1 MDERAKSSIVRVYK
15 KQDSKT
21 WPIGCGFLAGVR
33 SILTCW
39 HVVRDALSPETDLL
53 DKEIMLDFPFPHPCS
68 GLLKAKVSLV
78 VEKPDVARLELLSD
92 PPKTAISMP
101 LSMNMDLWGHPY
113 NAFGVTGVRPEG
125 FWNDGVLKSSIGDG
139 TIQMDSPN
147 SVFKIER
154 GFSGTAIWDDHDQVK
169 GAVGMVVMTEL
180 DPVTKAAYGIPM
192 AEILEIFPDLKAI
205 DTSQSSKVPLP
216 TVWNV
221 PIQRNPNFFGRKDIL
236 ADLAIALNS
245 GELGAWKQAL
255 WGMGGVGKTQIAVEY
270 AYLHRSEYR
279 VIWWLRSEEPSTLLS
294 DYSQLAQKLGIGGEL
309 KDLNAVAGVVKG
321 WLQQNP
327 GWLLIFDNAQNPEQI
342 KGFLPG
348 DGPGHVII
356 TSRNQEWVRVARKFP
371 IKIFKRDESVQFILK
386 RTGQLDEK
394 TAWMLAEELG
404 DLPLALEQAASYI
417 ETTSTPLA
425 VYLDMFRKRRAA
437 LWAEEEKPI
446 DYPDTV
452 GTTWSLA
459 MDNVRQE
466 AGATDLLNLCA
477 FLAPDKIPFDLLI
490 KSENTLPQALSALA
504 NDRLAFNRAVKALR
518 RYSLVESDDKALSI
532 HRLVQAVTRDRMGE
546 EEQKKCVEIA
556 VMLIDDAYPNGHLDN
571 LKFWP
576 SCSFLLSHALV
587 ATGYAERFGITLS
600 STGRLLNDVG
610 LCLKKR
616 GEFVEA
622 KAVMQRV
629 LKISEQIYG
638 PDHPDVAKIVNN
650 LGLVLRDLGKF
661 PKAKTCFER
670 ALKID
675 GLANDPNHPSLAT
688 DLNNLGL
695 VLRDLGKF
703 QEAKTCFER
712 ALIIDRHAYGP
723 DHLNVA
729 RDVNSLGMVLRDL
742 GKFQE
747 AEKCFRKILK
757 IYRRVYGP
765 DHTEVATVI
774 NNLAAIL
781 KDLHK
786 FQKSRELFE
795 LALKI
800 DENVY
805 GSDHPSVARDVNN
818 LGSLLRELGKFNEA
832 KQCFERALKIDEYVY
847 GPDHPSVAKDL
858 NNFGLLLREQGE
870 SKEAKRCFERALKID
885 EIAYSPDH
893 PNVAIDVNNL
903 GLILMDLG
911 VFKKAKQC
919 FERALKIDE
928 IAYGPDHPNVANRAN
943 NLGSLLVEQGE
954 FEGARRY
961 FERALKIDENVYG
974 QGHPNVAFC
983 LNNLGLVLKEL
994 GDLQKSRKCFE
1005 RALMIDEKIYGP
1017 NHPNVARDV
1026 NNLGSVL
1033 QAMGDLPSAKSH
1045 YERALKICRTKLGE
1059 DHPNTKTV
1067 LNNLN
1072 SLTSPADQK

>member
-78 VEKPDVARLELLSD
+78 VEKPDLARLELLSD

-113 NAFGVTGVRPEG
+113 NAFGVTGGRPEG

-139 TIQMDSPN
+139 TIQMDSSPN

-169 GAVGMVVMTEL
+169 RAVGMVVMTEL
-180 DPVTKAAYGIPM
+180 NPETKAAYGIPM
-192 AEILEIFPDLKAI
+192 AEILEICPDLKAI
-205 DTSQSSKVPLP
+205 DTSQGSKVPLP
-216 TVWNV
+216 PVWNV
-221 PIQRNPNFFGRKDIL
+221 PIQRNTNFFGRKDIL
-236 ADLAIALNS
+236 ADLAVALNS
-245 GELGAWKQAL
+245 GVLGAWKQAL

-294 DYSQLAQKLGIGGEL
+294 DYALLAQKLGIGGEL
-309 KDLNAVAGVVKG
+309 KDLNAVAGAVKG

-386 RTGQLDEK
+386 RTVQPDEK

-425 VYLDMFRKRRAA
+425 EYLDMFRKRRAA

-459 MDNVRQE
+459 MDNVSQE
-466 AGATDLLNLCA
+466 AGATNLLNLCA

-518 RYSLVESDDKALSI
+518 RYSLVESDDKVLSI
-532 HRLVQAVTRDRMGE
+532 HRLVQVVTRDRMGE
-546 EEQKKCVEIA
+546 SEQKKWAEAA
-556 VMLIDDAYPNGHLDN
+556 VRLVDDAFPPDHLDN
-571 LKFWP
+571 PESWAN
-576 SCSFLLSHALV
+576 CSLLLPHSLA
-587 ATGYAERFGITLS
+587 AAGYAERLGVALG
-600 STGRLLNDVG
+600 STSHLLNDVG
-610 LCLKKR
+610 LYLKTL
-616 GEFVEA
+616 GEFNEA
-622 KAVMQRV
+622 RTALQKA
-629 LKISEQIYG
+629 LKIGEQTYGPDHPTVATMANNLGGVLEDLGDLPSAKSHYERALQIAETTYGPDHPTVAIRVNNLGSVLRAMGDLPSAKSHYERALQIDEKTYGPDHPTVATIANNLGGVLRSMGDLPAAKSHYERALQIDETTYG
-638 PDHPDVAKIVNN
+638 PDHPDVA
-650 LGLVLRDLGKF
+650 
-661 PKAKTCFER
+661 
-670 ALKID
+670 
-675 GLANDPNHPSLAT
+675 
-688 DLNNLGL
+688 
-695 VLRDLGKF
+695 
-703 QEAKTCFER
+703 
-712 ALIIDRHAYGP
+712 
-723 DHLNVA
+723 
-729 RDVNSLGMVLRDL
+729 
-742 GKFQE
+742 
-747 AEKCFRKILK
+747 
-757 IYRRVYGP
+757 
-765 DHTEVATVI
+765 
-774 NNLAAIL
+774 
-781 KDLHK
+781 
-786 FQKSRELFE
+786 
-795 LALKI
+795 
-800 DENVY
+800 
-805 GSDHPSVARDVNN
+805 
-818 LGSLLRELGKFNEA
+818 
-832 KQCFERALKIDEYVY
+832 
-847 GPDHPSVAKDL
+847 
-858 NNFGLLLREQGE
+858 
-870 SKEAKRCFERALKID
+870 
-885 EIAYSPDH
+885 
-893 PNVAIDVNNL
+893 IDVNNL
-903 GLILMDLG
+903 GG
-911 VFKKAKQC
+911 
-919 FERALKIDE
+919 
-928 IAYGPDHPNVANRAN
+928 
-943 NLGSLLVEQGE
+943 
-954 FEGARRY
+954 
-961 FERALKIDENVYG
+961 
-974 QGHPNVAFC
+974 
-983 LNNLGLVLKEL
+983 
-994 GDLQKSRKCFE
+994 
-1005 RALMIDEKIYGP
+1005 
-1017 NHPNVARDV
+1017 
-1026 NNLGSVL
+1026 VL

-1045 YERALKICRTKLGE
+1045 YERALQIFREKLGE
-1059 DHPNTKTV
+1059 NHPSTKTV

-1072 SLTSPADQK
+1072 YLTSPADQK